1 MFNKFYRGD
10 VFFANLGDIDRN
22 EKTNEQKGIRPV
34 MIIQNN
40 IGNKFS
46 PTLIVAPISSQI
58 LKTKLPTHVNLD
70 HNYIGLEKES
80 FVMLEQIRTLDKSK
94 CLEFVGKVSKEDMD
108 KIDLAALVS
117 LDLKDKVVIEEKTRD
132 IEQLDNV
139 LYVAIQT
146 GVQISQFI
154 ENFTRERELAIQD
167 LENYCAKRGLNYREY
182 YKRNLQPKEFKRVS

>member
-46 PTLIVAPISSQI
+46 PTLIVAPISSQV

-70 HNYIGLEKES
+70 HDYIGLEKES

-94 CLEFVGKVSKEDMD
+94 CLKYIGKVSEEDMN
-108 KIDLAALVS
+108 KIDTAALVS
-117 LDLKDKVVIEEKTRD
+117 LDLQAKTIIEEKARD

-139 LYVAIQT
+139 LYIANET
-146 GVQISQFI
+146 GVKSKSFI
-154 ENFTRERELAIQD
+154 ENFIRERELAIQD
-167 LENYCAKRGLNYREY
+167 LENYCAKRGLDYRKY
-182 YKRNLQPKEFKRVS
+182 YTVNLQPKEFKRVS